1 VKPALDP
8 LLVAPARL
16 TLTTMLTAV
25 SEAEFSTLRDRLGVS
40 DSVLSKHL
48 STLATAGYVKSRKGT
63 HHGTRTTWIAL
74 TTAGRRALRAHAAYL
89 RELIADVD

>member
-1 VKPALDP
+1 VKAALDP

-25 SEAEFSTLRDRLGVS
+25 SEAEFSTLRERLDVS
-40 DSVLSKHL
+40 DSVLSKHIT
-48 STLATAGYVKSRKGT
+48 TLAKAGYVASRKGT
-63 HHGTRTTWIAL
+63 HLGHRTTWISL
-74 TTAGRRALRAHAAYL
+74 TGPGRKALRAHVAYL